1 MKHKGRFLLIGCLLV
16 LILLSGGIWAGIR
29 EASAAGGTYVV
40 LGWNDLG
47 MHCYNKDFRD
57 MAVLPPYNTLWVQV
71 VKKGNP
77 PTLVTDGIVVSYS
90 FQNNT
95 YSAGKTN
102 FWKYVQPLFGVSLAP
117 NIGLTGNGLKGN
129 MKLATDHFV
138 ADGIPLTEYTDT
150 ALTTRQ
156 PYQLAKIVVKDA
168 ATGVVLGRQ
177 TVVAPVSSEMRCNNC
192 HADGGSANPRIRTG
206 RVGSNIL
213 TLHDRREG
221 TQLMSQRPVLC
232 ADCHASNALGMSGV
246 PGVLNLSNAMHLKHS
261 GVVPNTINGCYN
273 CHPGPTTRCLRDVM
287 AQSAS
292 QMWCTDCHG
301 HLADM
306 GNQLRVPWQDEP
318 RCGNCSRELDRQWR
332 VCPHCGSPA
341 TPAPMTNTL
350 AGRTVPAAVMSMGKY
365 FGSASA
371 ARITALYPAMDA
383 MEERESMACAR
394 EIRGIASVENEVTL
408 LDDAGAHRL
417 PRMGKVE
424 LARRLVAEI
433 ADRLPTRR

>member
-1 MKHKGRFLLIGCLLV
+1 
-16 LILLSGGIWAGIR
+16 
-29 EASAAGGTYVV
+29 
-40 LGWNDLG
+40 
-47 MHCYNKDFRD
+47 

-287 AQSAS
+287 STEEG
-292 QMWCTDCHG
+292 MTCIICHG
-301 HLADM
+301 PMNKVAQNPD
-306 GNQLRVPWQDEP
+306 PWLNEP
-318 RCGNCSRELDRQWR
+318 RCDSCHTQALN
-332 VCPHCGSPA
+332 
-341 TPAPMTNTL
+341 N
-350 AGRTVPAAVMSMGKY
+350 
-365 FGSASA
+365 
-371 ARITALYPAMDA
+371 ALYRFSTGHGGLYCEACHDSTHAIAPSRVARDGLKFFALQGSNGPLDECQVCHTAMSADMQA
-383 MEERESMACAR
+383 
-394 EIRGIASVENEVTL
+394 
-408 LDDAGAHRL
+408 AGM
-417 PRMGKVE
+417 MG
-424 LARRLVAEI
+424 LHAVAPEK
-433 ADRLPTRR
+433 